1 MLTRSKKAWIYSG
14 DWGWTVAPPHFAQWV
29 SDARRE
35 LKLMRPGLHTGMY
48 IVNNLVDPLTG
59 VEFHIS
65 LECDSAGVITRQ
77 QLTRHDFAGTYWDI
91 KSGFDRPTVPGETG
105 FLVHELER
113 D

>member
-1 MLTRSKKAWIYSG
+1 MLTRSNKAWIYSG
-14 DWGWTVAPPHFAQWV
+14 EWGWTVAAPHIAKWL

-35 LKLMRPGLHTGMY
+35 LKPMRPGSQTTLH

-59 VEFHIS
+59 DKFHITI
-65 LECDSAGVITRQ
+65 ERDSAGVITRQ

-113 D
+113 N

>member
-1 MLTRSKKAWIYSG
+1 MLTRSNKAWIYNE
-14 DWGWTVAPPHFAQWV
+14 WGWTVAAPHIAKWL

-35 LKLMRPGLHTGMY
+35 LKPMRPAELGK
-48 IVNNLVDPLTG
+48 IDIFDNLMDPLTG
-59 VEFHIS
+59 AEFHIS
-65 LECDSAGVITRQ
+65 IERDGAGVITRQ